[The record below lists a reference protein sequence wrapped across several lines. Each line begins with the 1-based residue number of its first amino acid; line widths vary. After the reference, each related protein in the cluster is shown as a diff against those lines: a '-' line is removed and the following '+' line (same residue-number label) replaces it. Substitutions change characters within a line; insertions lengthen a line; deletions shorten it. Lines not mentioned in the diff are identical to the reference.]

1 MAAEDIVSDV
11 VFGLL
16 RRADVI
22 SEIENLTA
30 YVYRSLTN
38 RVTDHRRAHVDELR
52 IDDAEPEETAAVELA
67 DERPDPEKSVVQEEL
82 RDRLRAAV
90 GELAPAERAVW
101 LATEVEGRSFKELA
115 EDWDEPIGTLLSR
128 KSRAAAK
135 LRQSLSDYRVQR
147 KEENHDAS
155 I

>member
-22 SEIENLTA
+22 SEIENLSA

-38 RVTDHRRAHVDELR
+38 RVTDHRRAQVDELR
-52 IDDAEPEETAAVELA
+52 IDDAEPEESAAIEQP
-67 DERPDPEKSVVQEEL
+67 DERTDPEQSVVQEEL

-90 GELAPAERAVW
+90 GDLPPAERAVW
-101 LATEVEGRSFKELA
+101 LAT
-115 EDWDEPIGTLLSR
+115 
-128 KSRAAAK
+128 
-135 LRQSLSDYRVQR
+135 
-147 KEENHDAS
+147 
-155 I
+155 

>member
-22 SEIENLTA
+22 SDIENLSA

-38 RVTDHRRAHVDELR
+38 RVTDHRRAQVNELR
-52 IDDAEPEETAAVELA
+52 IDDQEPGESTPVELP
-67 DERPDPEKSVVQEEL
+67 DGRPDPEDSLVQGEL

-101 LATEVEGRSFKELA
+101 LATEVEGRSFRELA

-135 LRQSLSDYRVQR
+135 LRESLSDYRVNR
-147 KEENHDAS
+147 KEDNHDAW